1 MAAQAIAADAG
12 QGTRAQGASPPAL
25 LIENLSK
32 TFGGQR
38 ALVNAAIQVERGEV
52 HGLLGQNGSGKS
64 TLIKVLAGFH
74 EPDPGS
80 SLWVHGEPVAL
91 PLPPGRFREL
101 GISFVHQHLGLI
113 PALTVVENLL
123 IGRLAAAE
131 RWGLS
136 WRRERERA
144 SALFARF
151 GLSIDPALEVS
162 HLAPVE
168 RALLAIVR
176 AVDELEWQGS
186 GGRGLL
192 VLDEPTPFLPRGD
205 VTLLF
210 DVIRRIVG
218 EGSSVI
224 FVSHDVDEVMEITDR
239 ATVLRDGH
247 VAGTLTT
254 RGSTKDDF
262 VEMIVGRR
270 IEARSFVTPPAASR
284 TRSVGVH
291 GLSGGM
297 VRDLSFDLAAGEVLG
312 LTGLVGSGFDEVP
325 YLMFGARPASSGELT
340 LAGKSVRLQ
349 AMTPGDAIARG
360 IVLIPADRP
369 NAGAIGMLPVSD
381 NVTMPLLGRTF
392 SSLMLDRGGMVRRAL
407 EVAEAFTVQPR
418 DPRLP
423 LSALSGGNQQKVLLG
438 KWLQL
443 EPRLV
448 LLDEPT
454 QGVDVGARQ
463 NVFQHIA
470 KAAAGGAC
478 VICASSDYEQLEAI
492 CTRVLVLAQGR
503 VTAELVPP
511 HITKQAIAEHCYV
524 GSARGGVADGN
535 GMSSDAERG

>member
-1 MAAQAIAADAG
+1 MAAQGVAASDAPG
-12 QGTRAQGASPPAL
+12 ARRQGASPPAL

-38 ALVNAAIQVERGEV
+38 ALVGASLRVEPGEV

-64 TLIKVLAGFH
+64 TLIKILAGFH

-80 SLWVHGEPVAL
+80 SLAVHGEPVAL
-91 PLPPGRFREL
+91 PLPPGKFREL

-123 IGRLAAAE
+123 IGRLAASE

-144 SALFARF
+144 AALFARF
-151 GLSIDPALEVS
+151 GLTIDPAADVAR
-162 HLAPVE
+162 LAPVE

-176 AVDELEWQGS
+176 AVDELEWRGS

-205 VTLLF
+205 VNRLF

-239 ATVLRDGH
+239 ATVLRDGR
-247 VAGTLTT
+247 VAGTLAT
-254 RGSTKDDF
+254 RSSSKDDF

-270 IEARSFVTPPAASR
+270 LVAGVFASSPAA
-284 TRSVGVH
+284 TQARSVGVR
-291 GLSGGM
+291 GLSGE
-297 VRDLSFDLAAGEVLG
+297 VIRDLSFELAAGEVLG
-312 LTGLVGSGFDEVP
+312 LTGLVGSGYDEVP
-325 YLMFGARPASSGELT
+325 YLLFGARPAVSGELT
-340 LAGKSVRLQ
+340 LAGKSVRVQ
-349 AMTPGDAIARG
+349 EMTPGEAIAQG
-360 IVLIPADRP
+360 LALIPADRP
-369 NAGAIGMLPVSD
+369 NAGAIGVLPVSD
-381 NVTMPLLGRTF
+381 NVTMPLLGRAF
-392 SSLMLDRGGMVRRAL
+392 NALMLDRGGMVRRA
-407 EVAEAFTVQPR
+407 VDIAQAFTVQPR

-470 KAAAGGAC
+470 RAAAGGAC

-492 CTRVLVLAQGR
+492 CSRVLVMAQGR
-503 VTAELVPP
+503 VTAELVRP
-511 HITKQAIAEHCYV
+511 HITKQAIAEHCYA
-524 GSARGGVADGN
+524 GSPRGGVHDGD
-535 GMSSDAERG
+535 GASPAC